1 MKKLFLIAII
11 AFSLHSCR
19 MGVNRLTYEVQE
31 DIQQTYNEENLG
43 IIVNS
48 LILTHEEGNSY
59 TGILETSEPD
69 GDFSYYVDVVY
80 DGNSFIWEVY

>member
-1 MKKLFLIAII
+1 MKKLLFIAII

-48 LILTHEEGNSY
+48 LILTHAEGNSY

-69 GDFSYYVDVVY
+69 GDFSYYVDVIY